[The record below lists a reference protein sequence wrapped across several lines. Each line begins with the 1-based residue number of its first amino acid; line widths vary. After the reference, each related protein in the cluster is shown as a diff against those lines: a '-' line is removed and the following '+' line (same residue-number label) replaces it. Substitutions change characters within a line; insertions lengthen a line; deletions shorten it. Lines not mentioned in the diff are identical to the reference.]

1 MNSTIKALNNE
12 IDLTEELILAYYEL
26 PYSYD
31 RSQAIQRLKRRRS
44 RLINAHN
51 ELVYLNNV
59 RRQYHK
65 DVARAR
71 NYINNYC

>member
-1 MNSTIKALNNE
+1 MNATLKAFNNE

-31 RSQAIQRLKRRRS
+31 RSQAIQRLKHRRS

-51 ELVYLNNV
+51 ELVYLNMV

-71 NYINNYC
+71 NYIYNYC